1 MNKIVIWSAGVI
13 VGLGAVAA
21 TNMLVRQRR
30 VKRFQNDL
38 SAYVGDYI
46 REQFTDEYIFGKD
59 DSQILEITIPLFME
73 NTEEGCIT
81 TVETPIEISVGMMKR
96 ILNNEYV
103 EINIG
108 SR

>member
-81 TVETPIEISVGMMKR
+81 TVETPMSAIIKMSSNSSNNSSFTSV
-96 ILNNEYV
+96 
-103 EINIG
+103 
-108 SR
+108 